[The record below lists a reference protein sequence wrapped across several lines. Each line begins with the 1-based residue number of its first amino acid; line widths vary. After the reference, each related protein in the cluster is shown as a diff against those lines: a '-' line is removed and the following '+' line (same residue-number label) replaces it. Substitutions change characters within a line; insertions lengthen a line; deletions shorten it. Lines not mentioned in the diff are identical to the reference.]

1 MNELQL
7 MKNNNFYLILCMISI
22 IQCTQEL
29 THPNQILAKVGKHT
43 ISVDQFTKS
52 YSFGPSALKE
62 GPNPKVDYL
71 NAMINELFLY
81 EMLSQNPQ
89 YSISQTDSRLML
101 LKDEYLVEK
110 MFIENV
116 NENIY
121 ITDEE
126 IIESIKV
133 SKKKLRISYLFTRF
147 IDTAEKCLNVLNK
160 GENYNQ
166 LTDELFEISDEFYI
180 GETKYLVYGEIDE
193 PLNSI
198 IFSLLPGQ
206 ISKIITTELGYYIL
220 RVDDIIT
227 DSISNMDFEINKN
240 RHKKILWNKKGNI
253 LAKEYLDSFLSPKNI
268 VVKAESFNTIVNELY
283 PLYKQYNSLPN
294 DIFKL
299 IDEFKT
305 MDKRDDWLDDT
316 LVSYNSGDI
325 ISREIVLYLQR
336 RPLFFD
342 TKTINVFAE
351 DFERRLAIIIRD
363 HFLINDAIK
372 KGYQTGILLENELNI
387 WKNNL
392 VVNDYINSIKKD
404 LLSQSYNEKSN
415 ALDREIIREIS
426 EKTKVLINYK
436 LDSLKTKIPLDVDK
450 ALLLNIEVD
459 DQMIGHVPEV
469 KLFKLGLPYFRL
481 AYPSPNTLLGII
493 N

>member
-1 MNELQL
+1 
-7 MKNNNFYLILCMISI
+7 MIST
-22 IQCTQEL
+22 IQCIQEL
-29 THPNQILAKVGKHT
+29 TPPNQILAKVGKHS
-43 ISVDQFTKS
+43 ISVDQFIKS

-62 GPNPKVDYL
+62 GANPKVDYL

-81 EMLSQNPQ
+81 EMLSQNHQ

-110 MFIENV
+110 MFTENV

-126 IIESIKV
+126 IIESIKA
-133 SKKKLRISYLFTRF
+133 SKKKLKLSYLFTRF
-147 IDTAEKCLNVLNK
+147 IDTAENCLNVLK
-160 GENYNQ
+160 KVKNYNQ
-166 LTDELFEISDEFYI
+166 LTDELFEISDEFSI

-220 RVDDIIT
+220 RVDDVIT
-227 DSISNMDFEINKN
+227 ESGSNMDFEINKK

-253 LAKEYLDSFLSPKNI
+253 LAKEYLDLFLSPKNI
-268 VVKAESFNTIVNELY
+268 IVKAESFTTIVNELY

-294 DIFKL
+294 DIFQL

-305 MDKRDDWLDDT
+305 MDNRDDWLQDT
-316 LVSYNSGDI
+316 LVTYNSGGI
-325 ISREIVLYLQR
+325 TCREIVLHIQR
-336 RPLFFD
+336 RPLFFN

-351 DFERRLAIIIRD
+351 DFQKRLAIIIRD
-363 HFLINDAIK
+363 YFLINDAIK
-372 KGYQTGILLENELNI
+372 KGYQTGRSLENELII

-404 LLSQSYNEKSN
+404 LLSQAYNEKSN
-415 ALDREIIREIS
+415 KLGREMVSEIY
-426 EKTKVLINYK
+426 EKTKVLIKYK
-436 LDSLKTKIPLDVDK
+436 LDSLRTKIPLDVDQ

-481 AYPSPNTLLGII
+481 AYPSPNPLLGII

>member
-7 MKNNNFYLILCMISI
+7 MKNNNYFLFLYMISI

-29 THPNQILAKVGKHT
+29 TPPNQILAKVGKHS

-62 GPNPKVDYL
+62 GPNSKVDYL

-110 MFIENV
+110 MFTENV

-121 ITDEE
+121 ISDEE
-126 IIESIKV
+126 IIESIKA
-133 SKKKLRISYLFTRF
+133 SKKKLKLSYLFTRF
-147 IDTAEKCLNVLNK
+147 IDTAENCLNVLKKVN
-160 GENYNQ
+160 NYNQ
-166 LTDELFEISDEFYI
+166 LTDELFEISDEFSI

-220 RVDDIIT
+220 RVDDVIT
-227 DSISNMDFEINKN
+227 ESVSNMDFEMNKK

-253 LAKEYLDSFLSPKNI
+253 IAKEYLDSFLSPKNI
-268 VVKAESFNTIVNELY
+268 IVKAETFNTIVNELY

-294 DIFKL
+294 DIFQL

-305 MDKRDDWLDDT
+305 MDNRDDWLQDT
-316 LVSYNSGDI
+316 LVTFNSGGI
-325 ISREIVLYLQR
+325 TCREIVLHIQR
-336 RPLFFD
+336 RPLFFN

-351 DFERRLAIIIRD
+351 DFQKRLAIIIRD
-363 HFLINDAIK
+363 YFLINDAIK
-372 KGYQTGILLENELNI
+372 KGYHTSILLENELII

-404 LLSQSYNEKSN
+404 LLSQSYYEKSN
-415 ALDREIIREIS
+415 TLDREIINEIS
-426 EKTKVLINYK
+426 EKTKILIKYK
-436 LDSLKTKIPLDVDK
+436 LDSLKTKIPVEINQDI
-450 ALLLNIEVD
+450 LLNIEVD

-469 KLFKLGLPYFRL
+469 RLFKLGLPYFRL
-481 AYPSPNTLLGII
+481 AYPLPDPLLGIS

>member
-1 MNELQL
+1 ME
-7 MKNNNFYLILCMISI
+7 
-22 IQCTQEL
+22 
-29 THPNQILAKVGKHT
+29 
-43 ISVDQFTKS
+43 
-52 YSFGPSALKE
+52 
-62 GPNPKVDYL
+62 
-71 NAMINELFLY
+71 
-81 EMLSQNPQ
+81 
-89 YSISQTDSRLML
+89 
-101 LKDEYLVEK
+101 
-110 MFIENV
+110 
-116 NENIY
+116 
-121 ITDEE
+121 
-126 IIESIKV
+126 
-133 SKKKLRISYLFTRF
+133 
-147 IDTAEKCLNVLNK
+147 
-160 GENYNQ
+160 
-166 LTDELFEISDEFYI
+166 
-180 GETKYLVYGEIDE
+180 
-193 PLNSI
+193 
-198 IFSLLPGQ
+198 
-206 ISKIITTELGYYIL
+206 
-220 RVDDIIT
+220 
-227 DSISNMDFEINKN
+227 
-240 RHKKILWNKKGNI
+240 ILWNKKGNI